1 MYPSRSIAAVPIWKR
16 WFCKP
21 VVNVQVGEP
30 ERSWSHAPLQL
41 RSPSDRMAIEIE
53 VDGYGQL
60 FVNGH
65 FQTTFNGYRLFD
77 LKAAGG
83 AQFDV
88 KVSNIWGKCSLT
100 VNIPERNIPRSNKYI
115 GIGMLT
121 NPIHLRSAPTVSR
134 SVIRDEG
141 VFLYD
146 ASPGI
151 RVVRT
156 SAQSYS
162 SIRVNDYANLQP
174 NLIAIKLDDILDDV
188 THEISQRGLRT

>member
-1 MYPSRSIAAVPIWKR
+1 MYPSRSIAPIPIWKR

-21 VVNVQVGEP
+21 DVNVQVGEP
-30 ERSWSHAPLQL
+30 DRSWSHAPLQL
-41 RSPSDRMAIEIE
+41 RSPSDLFAIEIE
-53 VDGYGQL
+53 VDGYGKV
-60 FVNGH
+60 FVNGQY
-65 FQTTFNGYRLFD
+65 QTTFNGYRRFD

-100 VNIPERNIPRSNKYI
+100 VNIPERNIPLSDKYI

-121 NPIHLRSAPTVSR
+121 SPIHLRSEPTVSR
-134 SVIRDEG
+134 SLIRDEG

-146 ASPGI
+146 VSPGI

-156 SAQSYS
+156 SVQSYS
-162 SIRVNDYANLQP
+162 SIRVNDYGNLQP
-174 NLIAIKLDDILDDV
+174 NLTAIKLDDILDDV